1 MITFNSIPLASV
13 APVRVDDIAV
23 SSVRLTVQARQ
34 RSVRFGADYVRTTVC
49 IFFIA
54 NESLSVLENFG
65 LMGLPYPQF
74 LKNMLDALKE
84 NSSSREK

>member
-1 MITFNSIPLASV
+1 M
-13 APVRVDDIAV
+13 
-23 SSVRLTVQARQ
+23 
-34 RSVRFGADYVRTTVC
+34 RTTVC

-84 NSSSREK
+84 KSSKQEK